1 MLQSKL
7 VYKTYKEEPSGEEAR
22 NAKLLIKAGFV
33 EKVSSGIYNFLP
45 LGLRVIEKIEN
56 IIREELN
63 KIGCQELLLTN
74 LHPKEF
80 WEKTG
85 RWEKF
90 DVLFKTK
97 SQTGSEYSL
106 APTHE
111 EIIFPLVKKLI
122 SSYKDLPI
130 ALYQIH
136 TKYRDEL
143 RAKSGLL
150 RNREF
155 IMKDLYSF
163 HRTNEEVEKFKKIV
177 DKTYLKI
184 FKRCGLNAIETFASG
199 GTFSTYSTE
208 FQVPTPAGEDT
219 IYYCEKCKIAWNKE
233 ILESPKCKKCGRDLT
248 ELKAIEVGNTFNLGT
263 KFSEAFDVYYV
274 DKDNQAKL
282 VYAGC
287 YGIGVTRLM
296 GAIVEVFNDEKGII
310 WPEEISPFKVH
321 LILILSDNKNKNKTL
336 EKKANEVYY
345 KLIKENI
352 EVLFDDRKNVSPGEK
367 FAESDLIGI
376 TYRIV
381 IGENYIKNKKLDFK
395 HRKDKSYK
403 QLTLEQIIKQLKNK

>member
-1 MLQSKL
+1 MLQSKFI
-7 VYKTYKEEPSGEEAR
+7 YKTYKEEPGDEESR
-22 NAKLLIKAGFV
+22 NAKLLIRAGFV

-45 LGLRVIEKIEN
+45 LGLRVIDKIEN

-74 LHPKEF
+74 LHPKEY
-80 WEKTG
+80 WERTG

-122 SSYKDLPI
+122 NSYKNLPL

-136 TKYRDEL
+136 TKYRDEF

-150 RNREF
+150 RNKEF

-163 HRTNEEVEKFKKIV
+163 HHNNEEVEKFKKIV
-177 DKTYLKI
+177 DKTYMKI
-184 FKRCGLNAIETFASG
+184 FKRCGLRAIETFASG
-199 GTFSTYSTE
+199 GTFSAYSTE
-208 FQVPTPAGEDT
+208 FQIPTPAGEDI
-219 IYYCEKCKIAWNKE
+219 IYYCQNCKIAWNKE
-233 ILESPKCKKCGRDLT
+233 IFKLRKCKQCKKELE

-263 KFSEAFDVYYV
+263 KFSEAFEVKYI
-274 DKDNQAKL
+274 DKDNKEKL
-282 VYAGC
+282 VCAGC

-296 GAIVEVFNDEKGII
+296 GAIVEVYNDKKGII
-310 WPEEISPFKVH
+310 WPDEVAPFLVH
-321 LILILSDNKNKNKTL
+321 LLIIYLKDKNKNKKL
-336 EKKANEVYY
+336 KRVGFEVYE
-345 KLIKENI
+345 KLKRENI
-352 EVLFDDRKNVSPGEK
+352 EVLVDEREDVSSGEK
-367 FAESDLIGI
+367 LVESDLMGI
-376 TYRIV
+376 PYKIV
-381 IGENYIKNKKLDFK
+381 IGENYLKYRKFDF
-395 HRKDKSYK
+395 RKRNWDYYN
-403 QLTLEQIIKQLKNK
+403 QMDLNQIIKFLH